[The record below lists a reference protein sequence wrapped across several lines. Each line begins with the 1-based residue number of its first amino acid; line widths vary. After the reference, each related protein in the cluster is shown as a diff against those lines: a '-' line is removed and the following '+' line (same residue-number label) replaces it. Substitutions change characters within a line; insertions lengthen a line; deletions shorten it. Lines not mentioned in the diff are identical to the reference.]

1 MNRVRPY
8 IPLSVRVQVAERQL
22 RDSGKLVWIAYLKTV
37 ETAVSP
43 PWSLSEKLQ
52 MLLFHLFSPND
63 FQLDHDP
70 ALILRKFN
78 PRTGKYTPDANDP
91 AHLIYRDTADHLQ
104 KTTGR
109 KPGAERTVTT
119 KGSDIGIKTK
129 FARLARKKKPKQKI
143 PARANPWPKR
153 KMGNGR

>member
-78 PRTGKYTPDANDP
+78 PRTGKPYALGPQCRKAKAET
-91 AHLIYRDTADHLQ
+91 Q
-104 KTTGR
+104 KLLMRERRRAGL
-109 KPGAERTVTT
+109 AE
-119 KGSDIGIKTK
+119 
-129 FARLARKKKPKQKI
+129 
-143 PARANPWPKR
+143 
-153 KMGNGR
+153 

>member
-91 AHLIYRDTADHLQ
+91 AHLIYRDTADHLVRRSA
-104 KTTGR
+104 TYGERGGR
-109 KPGAERTVTT
+109 WPPRSGFVQLRPPVAECRC
-119 KGSDIGIKTK
+119 
-129 FARLARKKKPKQKI
+129 R
-143 PARANPWPKR
+143 
-153 KMGNGR
+153 